1 MLSSQSQDANDG
13 SASTSADQR
22 PRKELKRTAIQKKLN
37 KIVKVAFH
45 AYLIVVL
52 LAVCVYVCM
61 YVCMHVKYTSNVCMY
76 MNIKLYSQMSLF
88 ILFYVC
94 IYVCMYTYV
103 CTVCMYVYV

>member
-37 KIVKVAFH
+37 KIVKVAYH
-45 AYLIVVL
+45 AYFIVVL
-52 LAVCVYVCM
+52 LAVCMYVCEVYFKCM
-61 YVCMHVKYTSNVCMY
+61 YVYEHKFVFANEPFY
-76 MNIKLYSQMSLF
+76 F

-94 IYVCMYTYV
+94 IYVCMYAHV
-103 CTVCMYVYV
+103 CTVCMYEYV